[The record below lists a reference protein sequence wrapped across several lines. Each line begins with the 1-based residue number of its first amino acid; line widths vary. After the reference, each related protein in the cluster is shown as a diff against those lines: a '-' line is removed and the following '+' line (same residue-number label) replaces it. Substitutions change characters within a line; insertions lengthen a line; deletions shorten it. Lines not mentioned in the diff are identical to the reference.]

1 MNSIKLIGFDL
12 DDCLFDST
20 GLSERARIKGIDAMI
35 SLGLK
40 LDREKAIQII
50 REIVDE
56 YGSNSSKHY
65 NYFIRRLNQINGSIE
80 YISYNTRYKYI
91 AAAVMAYHEEKV
103 KSIRLYDDVREC
115 LLRLK
120 NLSLKTAVIT
130 DGIPIKQYEKILRL
144 RIDELIDLIVISDE
158 IGIKKPNPELFNY
171 WLKKFRVTGQET
183 IYIGDRI
190 DKDIVPA
197 NLNNI
202 HSVYLHRGG
211 KYDLSHVDL
220 KIRGSLKPDY
230 EISDLNELFDI
241 IDDINNKKTG
251 DLIRK

>member
-1 MNSIKLIGFDL
+1 MNSVKLIGFDL

-20 GLSERARIKGIDAMI
+20 GLSERARVKGIEAMI
-35 SLGLK
+35 GLGLK
-40 LDREKAIQII
+40 IEREKAIQII

-65 NYFIRRLNQINGSIE
+65 NYFIRRLNQIGGNIE

-103 KSIRLYDDVREC
+103 NSIRLYDDVKEC
-115 LLRLK
+115 LMRLR
-120 NLSLKTAVIT
+120 NLSIKTAIIT

-144 RIDELIDLIVISDE
+144 KIDDLIDSIVISDE
-158 IGIKKPNPELFNY
+158 IGIRKPNPELFYY
-171 WLKKFRVTGQET
+171 WLKKFAITGQET

-197 NLNNI
+197 NLNKI
-202 HSVYLHRGG
+202 YTVYLHRGG
-211 KYDLSHVDL
+211 KYDLSHIDMKL
-220 KIRGSLKPDY
+220 KGSQKPDY
-230 EISDLNELFDI
+230 EISNLSELFDI
-241 IDDINNKKTG
+241 IDEINKIKT
-251 DLIRK
+251 